1 MSDTFGTHGGTHGVM
16 TSTKSGKFR
25 VIPLADQAAAELARL
40 SSRDRFTGEDD
51 YVFCGADGRRVDG
64 SALRRRFALA
74 QDAAGVKRRRF
85 HDLRH
90 GFGSMAVNVF
100 SSSDV
105 QAFMGHAR
113 LQTTERYLT
122 AKPRHD
128 DAARLTEAF
137 KPRTVQVAEPE
148 SERVRKR

>member
-1 MSDTFGTHGGTHGVM
+1 M
-16 TSTKSGKFR
+16 TLREWERFNEQ
-25 VIPLADQAAAELARL
+25 DAAAIIVAAY
-40 SSRDRFTGEDD
+40 TG
-51 YVFCGADGRRVDG
+51 
-64 SALRRRFALA
+64 LRRGEVTALKWADVDFAGAKLIVRRSISA
-74 QDAAGVKRRRF
+74 QDAAGLERRRF

-90 GFGSMAVNVF
+90 GFGSMAVNAF
-100 SSSDV
+100 STTDV

-137 KPRTVQVAEPE
+137 KPRTIESVE
-148 SERVRKR
+148 SESEHEGKR